1 MAVLTLGNLCVLPIA
16 YLLWS
21 IAYQVIYYRF
31 FRPLSVFPG
40 SFWGSVTR
48 IWIAWHSI
56 KQDECEVFDRLHRKH
71 GPVIRITPTM
81 LLVNDSTKLPIIYA
95 RHANKSKH
103 YITGSFGEDES
114 VFNMQDSSVHAK
126 FRKIIAA
133 PYSFSNVRK
142 MEPLID
148 EQVQRWIAKLE
159 EKFAGTQE
167 TFDFAPWAVY
177 MAYDV
182 ISSVGFGAPVGFI
195 EQGDDIE
202 GLIRAFH
209 DGMVVFGL
217 MARLHPLVNWVK
229 STFLGKYMV
238 ATPEQNSGIGT
249 MMRFRDRLIEQRLE
263 DLESG
268 AYDGRTDLLQTF
280 IDARD
285 EEGKPLDLNYI
296 KAEIL
301 LVLLAGSDTTGTSFQ
316 ALMLHLFS
324 NPEVYEKLMAEIDA
338 VTRNNKLSFTPQYD
352 EVVANCPYYMACI
365 KESLRLNPPAVT
377 VIPRTVPKG
386 GMELFG
392 RFVPEG
398 MEIAGSAW
406 LMNRDANLYGPDANV
421 FRPERWLDTDQARE
435 YQKYSLTFGYGQRVC
450 LGKDIA
456 MMELY
461 KAPLQFLRTFQP
473 EIVNKQQPARYVAPG
488 GIAFFR
494 DMWMTI
500 RKRPQAV

>member
-1 MAVLTLGNLCVLPIA
+1 MAILTFGNLCVLPAA
-16 YLLWS
+16 YLLW
-21 IAYQVIYYRF
+21 IVAYQVIYYKF
-31 FRPLSVFPG
+31 FHPLSAFPG

-48 IWIAWHSI
+48 LWIAWHSI
-56 KQDECEVFDRLHRKH
+56 KQDECEVFDRLHKKH

-81 LLVNDSTKLPIIYA
+81 LLVSDSTKLPTIYA

-114 VFNMQDSSVHAK
+114 VFNMQDSSVHAR

-167 TFDFAPWAVY
+167 KFDFAPWAVY

-209 DGMVVFGL
+209 DGM
-217 MARLHPLVNWVK
+217 

-249 MMRFRDRLIEQRLE
+249 MMRFRDRLIEQRLK

-268 AYDGRTDLLQTF
+268 AYDGRADLLQTQVTPALF

-338 VTRNNKLSFTPQYD
+338 ATRNNKLSSTPSMTRSSQ
-352 EVVANCPYYMACI
+352 VA
-365 KESLRLNPPAVT
+365 R
-377 VIPRTVPKG
+377 

-421 FRPERWLDTDQARE
+421 FRPERWLDADQARE

-473 EIVNKQQPARYVAPG
+473 EIANKEQPARYVVPG
-488 GIAFFR
+488 GIAFFK